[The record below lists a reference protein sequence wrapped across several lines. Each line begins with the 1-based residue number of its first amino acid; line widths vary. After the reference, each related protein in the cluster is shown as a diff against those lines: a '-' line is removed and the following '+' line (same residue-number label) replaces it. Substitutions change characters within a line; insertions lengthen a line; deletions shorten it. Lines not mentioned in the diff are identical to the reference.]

1 CRSPKND
8 CFCPVKPK
16 IPKGTGMPTLTP
28 TMPPSVRRANS
39 RAWCPLSVKMTEPL
53 AKRLL
58 FITCRPSSKLP
69 TRFTFQ
75 GHIQVLLF
83 PASEAELSGVQ
94 YLLGIDDLLYR
105 PQHAAGSGVAAV
117 DQVRPEPVRARKIC
131 ALLDQGL
138 ALNCLDGFDFAPA
151 GRVERETEFHVL
163 RHALVLR
170 LNVDADAGGRITVPA
185 GHFFHRPNELGYLIE
200 GGQEKDVLAAALSG
214 QFPVGRGRKRF
225 QARHDFGIGRALDA
239 LLQLEPE
246 LPSRGPELVLLHV
259 HLLLR
264 VERGPGQADQN
275 RPFRQAASG
284 CAAGALAESG
294 CELTAVQNQYLVAQP
309 EPLDAAAEIDET
321 FQFGSRHGHALPRA
335 GQQLALDR
343 RPDDDSHGAS
353 RAREEL

>member
-1 CRSPKND
+1 
-8 CFCPVKPK
+8 
-16 IPKGTGMPTLTP
+16 MPTLTP

-39 RAWCPLSVKMTEPL
+39 RAWGPLSVKMTEPL

-138 ALNCLDGFDFAPA
+138 AHRGINCLDGFDFAPA

-170 LNVDADAGGRITVPA
+170 LNVDADAGGRLTVPA
-185 GHFFHRPNELGYLIE
+185 GHYLPPSERTGVPYRGWSGKRRP
-200 GGQEKDVLAAALSG
+200 
-214 QFPVGRGRKRF
+214 
-225 QARHDFGIGRALDA
+225 
-239 LLQLEPE
+239 
-246 LPSRGPELVLLHV
+246 
-259 HLLLR
+259 
-264 VERGPGQADQN
+264 
-275 RPFRQAASG
+275 
-284 CAAGALAESG
+284 
-294 CELTAVQNQYLVAQP
+294 
-309 EPLDAAAEIDET
+309 
-321 FQFGSRHGHALPRA
+321 GSRP
-335 GQQLALDR
+335 
-343 RPDDDSHGAS
+343 
-353 RAREEL
+353 